1 MSMQT
6 GKPWHVRTCSRSFPV
21 RQPRPAP
28 AIGVVLVLTT
38 LAAPVGSAE
47 LAGNLL
53 VPALMLIGS
62 MFFTSLYFT
71 FHYRFELPEPTIP

>member
-1 MSMQT
+1 
-6 GKPWHVRTCSRSFPV
+6 
-21 RQPRPAP
+21 
-28 AIGVVLVLTT
+28 VVLVLTT